1 MNGVPIP
8 GTTRPETRGKG
19 HKRRASAPDV
29 ALGDDDDTDRKAMGW
44 KPQLSDKPRA
54 EDADTLS
61 IPIKLHHLT
70 RSSSAEFMSRFSPD
84 SSPDNADVVPAA
96 ELERNIDLR
105 SRVMKELPF
114 TRQTLTLPAAA
125 PAGRVSDGARSSIVE
140 AAAAMV
146 SRMPPD
152 LVVPKTRVLH
162 SEPERRRKMRFEE
175 VKNKPLP
182 KIAML

>member
-1 MNGVPIP
+1 MNGTPIP

-19 HKRRASAPDV
+19 HQRRASAPD
-29 ALGDDDDTDRKAMGW
+29 APLIDGEADRKAMGW
-44 KPQLSDKPRA
+44 KPQLPDEARL
-54 EDADTLS
+54 EDTLS
-61 IPIKLHHLT
+61 VPIKLHHLT
-70 RSSSAEFMSRFSPD
+70 RSSSAEFMSRFSPE
-84 SSPDNADVVPAA
+84 SSPDNNDITPRD

-114 TRQTLTLPAAA
+114 TRPTSSVL
-125 PAGRVSDGARSSIVE
+125 AGGGARSSVVE

-146 SRMPPD
+146 SRMPSD
-152 LVVPKTRVLH
+152 LLVAKRVLH
-162 SEPERRRKMRFEE
+162 SEPVARRRMRFEE